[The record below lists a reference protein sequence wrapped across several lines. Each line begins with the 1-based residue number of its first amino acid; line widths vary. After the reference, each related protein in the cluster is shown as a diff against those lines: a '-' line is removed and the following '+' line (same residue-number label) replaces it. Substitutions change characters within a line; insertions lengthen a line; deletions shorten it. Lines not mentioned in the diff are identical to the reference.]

1 MAVDPHAPQAAPF
14 ADLPAGLVEDFLDR
28 TKDVGS
34 RILEG
39 FTELRRNRSELRRSL
54 EALVGS
60 ETDVDVPPAVT
71 TAAVDGSYAIER
83 LLTTDLCACASV
95 AVEGL
100 SPPSEVRHWA
110 EPRHLAYVTEE
121 THNEDTATILRAIMI
136 GRELL
141 LAARAPHDIVMLDGT
156 LTLPII
162 YLNQAL
168 GSAAQNP
175 KLQVSKQFMAEALD
189 YLEAYARIVTSQ
201 RSDKHY
207 IGLPKYSTRREIGDH
222 LGWPSS
228 HDDRGLLSLLL
239 RPGEY
244 TRPLVIEKPSSP
256 WHLAAD
262 RLPDNERARG
272 RDLAD
277 KIVAAVSSVSTVYY
291 RPRSYLPALRIEMS
305 DAIARNPARL
315 GAVLVSLKLQCAA
328 PGMLEPYPIY
338 LADRTVKAI
347 SRAIP
352 AIRQIVTQRI
362 CDEYDGDV
370 GEVFFGLHSYRSE
383 GGQG

>member
-1 MAVDPHAPQAAPF
+1 MAVDPAHPHPF

-34 RILEG
+34 RILDG
-39 FTELRRNRSELRRSL
+39 FTELRRNREGLRTSL
-54 EALVGS
+54 EAIIGN
-60 ETDVDVPPAVT
+60 ETEVDLPPAVT

-100 SPPSEVRHWA
+100 SPPSEDRHWA

-121 THNEDTATILRAIMI
+121 GHDEDTATVLRAIMI

-141 LAARAPHDIVMLDGT
+141 LAAKAPHDIVMLDGT

-168 GSAAQNP
+168 GTAAQKP
-175 KLQVSKQFMAEALD
+175 WLQVSKQFVGEALD
-189 YLEAYARIVTSQ
+189 YLEAYAKILTSP

-207 IGLPKYSTRREIGDH
+207 IGLPKYSTRREIGAH
-222 LGWPSS
+222 VGWPPS
-228 HDDRGLLSLLL
+228 HDDRGLLSILL

-262 RLPDNERARG
+262 RLPDKERARAG
-272 RDLAD
+272 ELAER
-277 KIVAAVSSVSTVYY
+277 IVAAVSAVSTVYY

-305 DAIARNPARL
+305 EAIARNPARL

-347 SRAIP
+347 SGAVP

-362 CDEYDGDV
+362 CDEYDGDI

-383 GGQG
+383 GGFG